1 MGTKRWPWPSAA
13 TWGLTLVTL
22 GLLAWDLSG
31 ALASRDG
38 APGDG
43 VSVTVARAERGALPQ
58 SPEASPP
65 GPRMVEG
72 RLPTRVV
79 VAAAGIDAAVE
90 EVGIVLVNGKPEWET
105 AWRAA
110 GHLITSALPG
120 QPGNVVLAGHVSV
133 ADRRNRAV
141 FATLDRVRQGDV
153 IEVYAGDRLYRY
165 RVTEVLVVEPTATWV
180 LKSQPVPTVTLI
192 TCTRDLSQRLVV
204 RGRLES

>member
-1 MGTKRWPWPSAA
+1 METKRWPWPSAA

-31 ALASRDG
+31 ALASREG
-38 APGDG
+38 ARGEG
-43 VSVTVARAERGALPQ
+43 VSVTVGGVEREALGRT
-58 SPEASPP
+58 PEASPP
-65 GPRMVEG
+65 GPRVVEG

-79 VAAAGIDAAVE
+79 VAAAGIDAPVE
-90 EVGIVLVNGKPEWET
+90 EVGIVLVDGEPQWESV
-105 AWRAA
+105 WRAA

-141 FATLDRVRQGDV
+141 FATLDRVRRGDV

-165 RVTEVLVVEPTATWV
+165 RVTEILVVDPTATWV

-192 TCTRDLSQRLVV
+192 TCTRDFAHRLVV